1 MTASVGFRVL
11 GSLEVFKDRAILA
24 IRAPRQ
30 QALLAVLALE
40 ANHVVP
46 VSRLVDTIWGEHP
59 PATARCQVQICIS
72 SLRKLI
78 RHLASDEIIVTH
90 ASGYQL
96 CAAPETVDA
105 IRFEQ
110 LVAQGRSAAEEH
122 RLGDAVRD
130 LRAALDL
137 WHGPAAAGIDSQV
150 VQIAATRLNEQR
162 LAATEACI
170 TLELQLGRHTEVIAE
185 LTMLVAENPLREKLR
200 ALQMLALYRA
210 GRQADA
216 LEAYR
221 SVRTVFVAELG
232 IEPGKELRQL
242 MLAVLQNDTSLEF
255 THGAPEDNALVVPSQ
270 PAATGPYQ
278 LPADIA
284 DFTGREDISERLRAL
299 LAPAVAPGD
308 PARPMQVVVLTGMG
322 GVGKTALAV
331 HVAHTLKDR
340 FPDGQLFLQM
350 RGHDTRPVS
359 VAQALGRCLRAI
371 GMAPSVLPTDQAEL
385 AEMYRSTLARRRILV
400 VLDDA
405 ASVAQVTPLLPGSP
419 NCAVIVTSRRRLSS
433 LIGAHFPEV
442 GLLPPNIAA
451 ALLARILAHTRPA
464 AISAD
469 IESLAKLCG
478 YLPLALRIVGAK
490 LLEHPHWTPAQMV
503 RRLQNEKGRLAE
515 LQIGDIG
522 VKSSISISYENLT
535 THAKLLFL
543 RLAILGGVDFGSWT
557 GSPLMDLDI
566 EQSNDLLDE
575 LVACRLVEVRHRSD
589 ELTKFYFHDLVRDFA
604 IERLATDQSAEERA
618 AALRRLLG
626 CWLFLATEGHRREYG
641 GDFMIL
647 HGSADHWTLP
657 AHVAAELLQNPLA
670 WFRGEHQALMSAIGM
685 AAQADLHELCW
696 DLATTSV
703 ILFDADSLFDDW
715 QRSHDVALKAVLRAG
730 NVRGEASIMCSLAEL
745 ALVRQRIETAKSY
758 LMRARKAFDAV
769 GDIHGRALA
778 ASHMAIVD
786 RLNGNRS
793 GALARYSSALADLR
807 SVRDQVS
814 EGYVLSGMA
823 QVHLE
828 REEHEIAERQLSQ
841 ALTLYRG
848 LAAKRVEAQATY
860 RAAELYLA
868 QGEIVRAERAFSS
881 SRGAALA
888 GGDQMGEA
896 YALHGHG
903 VTLTMMG
910 DLGPARIHLSTALEM
925 ARELGNRVLE
935 ERVLLALGELAAEDG
950 TDSTELA
957 TLAQA
962 FDALRVRPRPPTAIH
977 QAGRQAVVHAGIS
990 SAPS

>member
-1 MTASVGFRVL
+1 MTASVEFRVL
-11 GSLEVFKDRAILA
+11 GSLEVFKDGAILA

-78 RHLASDEIIVTH
+78 KHLASDEIIVTH

-96 CAAPETVDA
+96 CAVPETVDA

-110 LVAQGRSAAEEH
+110 LVALGRSAAEEH
-122 RLGDAVRD
+122 RLGDAVCD
-130 LRAALDL
+130 LRAALEL

-162 LAATEACI
+162 IAATEACI
-170 TLELQLGRHTEVIAE
+170 TLELQLGRHTELIAE

-221 SVRTVFVAELG
+221 SVRSVFVAELG

-242 MLAVLQNDTSLEF
+242 MLAILQNDTSLEF
-255 THGAPEDNALVVPSQ
+255 APGAPDAALVGPSQ

-278 LPADIA
+278 LPADVA

-299 LAPAVAPGD
+299 LAPAVPPGD
-308 PARPMQVVVLTGMG
+308 PGRPMQVVVLTGMG

-331 HVAHTLKDR
+331 HLAHTLKDR

-350 RGHDTRPVS
+350 RGHDTRPVG

-385 AEMYRSTLARRRILV
+385 AEMYRNTLARRRILV

-405 ASVAQVTPLLPGSP
+405 ASVAQVTPLLPGNP
-419 NCAVIVTSRRRLSS
+419 NCAVIVTSRRRLSG

-442 GLLPPNIAA
+442 GLLPPNIAT
-451 ALLARILAHTRPA
+451 ALLARILAHRRPA

-469 IESLAKLCG
+469 IESLARLCG

-490 LLEHPHWTPAQMV
+490 LLEHPHWTPAQMI
-503 RRLQNEKGRLAE
+503 RKLQNEKGRLAE

-522 VKSSISISYENLT
+522 VKTSISLSYENLT
-535 THAKLLFL
+535 TNAKRLFL

-566 EQSNDLLDE
+566 EQSNFLFDE
-575 LVACRLVEVRHRSD
+575 LVTCRLVEVRHRSD
-589 ELTKFYFHDLVRDFA
+589 ELTKFYLHDLVRDFA
-604 IERLATDQSAEERA
+604 IERLATDQSVEERA

-647 HGSADHWTLP
+647 HGSAAHWTLP
-657 AHVAAELLQNPLA
+657 GHVAAELLHNPLD

-715 QRSHDVALKAVLRAG
+715 RRSHDVALKAVLRAG

-745 ALVRQRIETAKSY
+745 ALVRQRIETARSY
-758 LMRARKAFDAV
+758 LIRARKAFDAV

-793 GALARYSSALADLR
+793 GALARYSSALEDLR

-841 ALTLYRG
+841 ALTLCGG

-888 GGDQMGEA
+888 GGDRMGEA

-910 DLGPARIHLSTALEM
+910 NLGPAGTDLSTALEM

-935 ERVLLALGELAAEDG
+935 ERVLLALRELAAEDG
-950 TDSTELA
+950 SDSSGFA

-962 FDALRVRPRPPTAIH
+962 FDALRVRPRPPTAAH
-977 QAGRQAVVHAGIS
+977 LAVVR
-990 SAPS
+990 PSRTPALPRSPG